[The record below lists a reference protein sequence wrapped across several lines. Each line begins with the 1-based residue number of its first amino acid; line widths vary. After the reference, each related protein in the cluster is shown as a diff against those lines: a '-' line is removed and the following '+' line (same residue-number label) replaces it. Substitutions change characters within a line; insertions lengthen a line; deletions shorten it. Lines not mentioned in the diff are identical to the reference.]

1 MAAAS
6 VCSAPGDFDRRGAQP
21 DASPGR
27 AGRALPRARTP
38 IEITSTLLRGRWTV
52 PILWSLFWG
61 GKRFYRL
68 LRDLAGISR
77 TILEKEL
84 QGLEELGL
92 VDKELRREGVEYR
105 LSPLGE
111 SLKPLLATMYQWGLF
126 ARHLPIA
133 ERLDPTRRAPDL
145 QAERSRAAD

>member
-1 MAAAS
+1 
-6 VCSAPGDFDRRGAQP
+6 VCSAPGDFDRRVAP
-21 DASPGR
+21 PEASPGR

-38 IEITSTLLRGRWTV
+38 IEITSTLVRGRWTV

-68 LRDLAGISR
+68 LRDITGISR

-84 QGLEELGL
+84 QGLEELAL
-92 VDKELRREGVEYR
+92 VEKQLRREGVEYR

-126 ARHLPIA
+126 ARHLPVA
-133 ERLDPTRRAPDL
+133 ERLVPTRRASDP
-145 QAERSRAAD
+145 QAERSRPAD